1 MDPAREIVEC
11 VPNFSEGRRREVV
24 DAIAAAATAA
34 GAVKVLDL
42 ELDANH
48 HRCVLTFAGA
58 IPEVEKAAFAAVAA
72 ALPYA
77 HARGRWGAAVLGGAM
92 LAVTVLAVP
101 SAPAVPLAAAAWL
114 TAAAVALRAR
124 RA

>member
-1 MDPAREIVEC
+1 MVEA
-11 VPNFSEGRRREVV
+11 VV
-24 DAIAAAATAA
+24 
-34 GAVKVLDL
+34 
-42 ELDANH
+42 
-48 HRCVLTFAGA
+48 
-58 IPEVEKAAFAAVAA
+58 FAAVAL

-77 HARGRWGAAVLGGAM
+77 HARGRWGAAVLGAAM
-92 LAVTVLAVP
+92 LAATVLAVP